1 MPSEGHARFVSYE
14 KSRTLIYVSKK
25 LADDTSFPLK
35 PGEELWARIE
45 GKRPVVEKRG
55 TKAKK

>member
-14 KSRTLIYVSKK
+14 KSRTLIYISKK
-25 LADDTSFPLK
+25 LADDTSFPFR

-45 GKRPVVEKRG
+45 GKRLVIEKSGVKPR
-55 TKAKK
+55 K